1 MAWILV
7 AWFAVQLAYNIY
19 LANKAYRESGGP
31 YERLA
36 SVIFAVFATLLYG
49 ALAGIAYSL
58 R

>member
-1 MAWILV
+1 LV

-19 LANKAYRESGGP
+19 LANKAYRESDGP